1 MRKLRQLFL
10 TGLLALVSIP
20 MFAEK
25 GEMKAKLRDGTT
37 VSVELVNGM
46 QSTVWTLHE
55 DGASLNLMVYT
66 GRILNDETGKP
77 YEDPGD
83 PESGQ
88 ISGKIHFDM
97 ELDKISDISFSGLA
111 SVNEIS
117 AGPDIRIDVKN
128 GLISISGVESPID
141 VPIHSTA
148 GMLQYEE
155 RVTSDR
161 MIDVRALGTGVHVVK
176 AGSSTFKILTK

>member
-117 AGPDIRIDVKN
+117 TRHPHRCEKRNHQHFRSRVSDRCDHPFHGRNAAVRRESDIRPYD
-128 GLISISGVESPID
+128 
-141 VPIHSTA
+141 
-148 GMLQYEE
+148 
-155 RVTSDR
+155 
-161 MIDVRALGTGVHVVK
+161 
-176 AGSSTFKILTK
+176 

>member
-83 PESGQ
+83 PGVPHHVLPSVHTGRKCRDFGIVAGDVYENGNHQSPSGNRDQ
-88 ISGKIHFDM
+88 
-97 ELDKISDISFSGLA
+97 LA
-111 SVNEIS
+111 GRPEICV
-117 AGPDIRIDVKN
+117 IYHRID
-128 GLISISGVESPID
+128 
-141 VPIHSTA
+141 
-148 GMLQYEE
+148 
-155 RVTSDR
+155 
-161 MIDVRALGTGVHVVK
+161 
-176 AGSSTFKILTK
+176 

>member
-66 GRILNDETGKP
+66 GRILNYYCPLKFFE
-77 YEDPGD
+77 
-83 PESGQ
+83 Q
-88 ISGKIHFDM
+88 
-97 ELDKISDISFSGLA
+97 L
-111 SVNEIS
+111 
-117 AGPDIRIDVKN
+117 KN
-128 GLISISGVESPID
+128 
-141 VPIHSTA
+141 
-148 GMLQYEE
+148 
-155 RVTSDR
+155 
-161 MIDVRALGTGVHVVK
+161 
-176 AGSSTFKILTK
+176 